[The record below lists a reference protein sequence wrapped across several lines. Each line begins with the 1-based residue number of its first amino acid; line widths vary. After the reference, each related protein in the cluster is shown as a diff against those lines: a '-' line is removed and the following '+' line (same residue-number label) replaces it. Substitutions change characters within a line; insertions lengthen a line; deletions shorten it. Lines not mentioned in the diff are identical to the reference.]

1 MKSERTIVRS
11 IVVGLALVGLLA
23 FGAVGTAST
32 ALAVNGVWI
41 GTGNSTWSNTANW
54 QGGFIADGVG
64 ATATFTN
71 GGLGGNRT
79 FTVDSTRTLGTLTV
93 GENKSVHIGT
103 SGGAVLIFDN
113 NGSASQVTMA
123 STTGQNFYID
133 VAFELKGDLN
143 IKNDKNN
150 DSSRHLNFGAIT
162 NTSVG
167 NVTITHNAGS
177 LASGGKVNMLG
188 IISDGTGGNG
198 TVSLYMD
205 NKATS
210 TYALSLT
217 AANTYRGSTTLKS
230 GYLDLQNANAIQNST
245 LIMNG
250 GTLQFNSSVTGNA
263 FTLGGLSSSTAG
275 AGYNIALQNNAAT
288 PAAIALSV
296 GKNNAN
302 TTYAGVLS
310 GGGSLTKIGAGTL
323 TLSNVNIFSGVT
335 TISGGEL
342 AIASAGLINNSDATI
357 NGGTLRYNSS
367 TAYSK
372 ALTFTSGTLAG
383 TNWNGGLSG
392 QSIGAGK
399 TISPGNSP
407 GTAATIDQ
415 TWAGGGTYVWEIND
429 ATAAAAGTDPGWD
442 LLSGSGTLAITATSA
457 TPFNIDV
464 TSLTLANVAGDATNF
479 VPATQY
485 SWLIADFANPIT
497 TFDATA
503 FNVDTTGFSNAFTG
517 TFAVALGG
525 TGAVPGDSSQVYVT
539 YVPEPATMGLLAIGA
554 LAVLR
559 RRRK

>member
-32 ALAVNGVWI
+32 ALAVDGVWI
-41 GTGNSTWSNTANW
+41 GTGNSTWSTTTNW

-64 ATATFTN
+64 ATATFTA

-93 GENKSVHIGT
+93 GENRSVHINS
-103 SGGAVLIFDN
+103 SGGAVLILDN

-167 NVTITHNAGS
+167 NVTITHNAGA

-198 TVSLYMD
+198 IVSLCMD

-217 AANTYRGSTTLKS
+217 AANTYSGSTTLTS
-230 GYLDLQNANAIQNST
+230 GYLDLQNANAIRNST

-250 GTLQFNSSVTGNA
+250 GNLIMNSLGGTTFN
-263 FTLGGLSSSTAG
+263 FGGLSATTNG
-275 AGYNIALQNNAAT
+275 VGYDIALTNSAA
-288 PAAIALSV
+288 AAVALSV

-310 GGGSLTKIGAGTL
+310 GGGSLGKTGAGML
-323 TLSNVNIFSGVT
+323 TLSGVNIYSGTT
-335 TISGGEL
+335 TIGEGEL

-372 ALTFTSGTLAG
+372 ALTFTGGTLAG

-415 TWAGGGTYVWEIND
+415 TWAGGGTYVWEINN
-429 ATAAAAGTDPGWD
+429 ATGTAGTDPGWD
-442 LLSGSGTLAITATSA
+442 LLSGTGTLDITASSGSK
-457 TPFNIDV
+457 FNINV
-464 TSLTLANVAGDATNF
+464 TSLAGAVAGDAANF
-479 VPATQY
+479 VPATSY
-485 SWLIADFANPIT
+485 SWLIADFASAI

-503 FNVDTTGFSNAFTG
+503 FNVNTTGFSNAFTG